1 MLRGENSDDITK
13 TPHGDFLIT
22 FDGLSRIASAI
33 NQLDLPTVIIQ
44 EGGYNKEELWACASH
59 FLSGFGTSGLAAPSF
74 VYA

>member
-44 EGGYNKEELWACASH
+44 EGGYNTDDLGSCVSH
-59 FLSGFGTSGLAAPSF
+59 FLSGFETT
-74 VYA
+74 